1 MASVF
6 NREKFE
12 IGKEKEDR
20 GKVRGTGRRQ
30 LMTEMT
36 ADRER
41 TGRGSGGRGLEA
53 GQTVSDSE
61 DVREISLQLTD
72 KRKNTVETHI
82 FCFFLQKLLQ
92 MFLYCEVR

>member
-61 DVREISLQLTD
+61 DVREISLPLLKLTSSASFYRSCYKCSYTVKSD
-72 KRKNTVETHI
+72 NT
-82 FCFFLQKLLQ
+82 
-92 MFLYCEVR
+92 R